1 MAKHYRKSR
10 RHHKGKH
17 SRKTHRKQQ
26 QRKQKQQRGGSGCAY
41 QRGGS
46 GCAYQAQNRQAFQ
59 MGGMAPFV
67 AGDAYLLDAATRVQA
82 EVGPLDNSF
91 GELPSVIPHRGGA
104 RRSRRHRQR
113 QRSSSSS
120 SRKQRHQR
128 RSRKQRGGMAD
139 FEAPYT
145 TGVAHQAQNAQFQ
158 TEGTVNPLYHETKG
172 PQGF

>member
-17 SRKTHRKQQ
+17 IRKTHRKQQ
-26 QRKQKQQRGGSGCAY
+26 QRKQKQKQ

-120 SRKQRHQR
+120 SRSHKQRHQR

>member
-1 MAKHYRKSR
+1 MAKQHRKSH
-10 RHHKGKH
+10 RHHNKRKH

-26 QRKQKQQRGGSGCAY
+26 QRKQKQQRGGSAN
-41 QRGGS
+41 

-82 EVGPLDNSF
+82 EVAPLDKSF
-91 GELPSVIPHRGGA
+91 AELPSVILHRGGA
-104 RRSRRHRQR
+104 RHRHSHKQQSRRQR
-113 QRSSSSS
+113 QRS
-120 SRKQRHQR
+120 QRQKR
-128 RSRKQRGGMAD
+128 QQRGGMAPFD
-139 FEAPYT
+139 APYT

-158 TEGTVNPLYHETKG
+158 TEGTVNALYHENKG